1 MKKVLGEM
9 QTLHA
14 GRSNA
19 EPKFFAPLQTP
30 SRGRR
35 MAKI

>member
-1 MKKVLGEM
+1 M

-14 GRSNA
+14 GCSEA
-19 EPKFFAPLQTP
+19 EPKFFDPPQTP

-35 MAKI
+35 MAEI